1 MKMVGT
7 KIITITDICYT
18 HRYYIT
24 NILLNFSTT
33 TYFRNGPKI
42 ISNLFPIPLRKLLK
56 WYKSLY

>member
-1 MKMVGT
+1 MKMMGT

-33 TYFRNGPKI
+33 TYFRNGSKI
-42 ISNLFPIPLRKLLK
+42 CVKFVSYPTEKGTK
-56 WYKSLY
+56 MVQSLY